1 MNKNDNNSDYTF
13 RIIFFGDYNVGKTS
27 LFLRYLGEPF
37 DSSFRPLI
45 FTEFEN
51 KLIEINNKLIKIQ
64 LWDLADTC
72 SNIKESKFYYKLA
85 KGVIVVYDITSRD
98 SFNNS
103 RDWLQK
109 IKKNIKDNIK
119 ILLVGNKNDLDSRRC
134 VLYEEGQELADEFSA
149 KFFETSAKN
158 NYNVNEIFN
167 LLIMDIIEEFEKDEK
182 TSIKLKND
190 DINNKNGK
198 CYK

>member
-1 MNKNDNNSDYTF
+1 MNKNYNNSDYTF

-45 FTEFEN
+45 FKEFEN

-119 ILLVGNKNDLDSRRC
+119 ILLVGNKNDLDFRRC

-167 LLIMDIIEEFEKDEK
+167 LLIMDIIEELEKDEK

>member
-167 LLIMDIIEEFEKDEK
+167 LLIMDIIEELEKDEK

-198 CYK
+198 CHK

>member
-45 FTEFEN
+45 FKEFEN

-158 NYNVNEIFN
+158 NYNVNDIFN
-167 LLIMDIIEEFEKDEK
+167 LLIMDIIEELEKDEK

>member
-13 RIIFFGDYNVGKTS
+13 RIIFFGDYNAGKTS

-45 FTEFEN
+45 FKEFEN

-119 ILLVGNKNDLDSRRC
+119 ILLVGNKNDLDFRRC
-134 VLYEEGQELADEFSA
+134 VLYEEGQELADEFGA
-149 KFFETSAKN
+149 IFFETSAKT

-167 LLIMDIIEEFEKDEK
+167 LLIMDIIEELEKDEK

>member
-45 FTEFEN
+45 FKEFEN

-72 SNIKESKFYYKLA
+72 SNIKESKYYYKLA

-167 LLIMDIIEEFEKDEK
+167 LLIMDIIEELEKDEK

>member
-45 FTEFEN
+45 FKEFEN

-167 LLIMDIIEEFEKDEK
+167 LLIMDIIEELEKDEK

>member
-1 MNKNDNNSDYTF
+1 MNKNDNNSDFTF
-13 RIIFFGDYNVGKTS
+13 RIIFFGDYNIGKTS

-167 LLIMDIIEEFEKDEK
+167 LLIMDIIEELEKDEK
-182 TSIKLKND
+182 SSIKLKND

>member
-158 NYNVNEIFN
+158 NYNVNEVCN
-167 LLIMDIIEEFEKDEK
+167 LLIMDIIEELEKDEK

>member
-1 MNKNDNNSDYTF
+1 MNKNDNNSDYSF
-13 RIIFFGDYNVGKTS
+13 KIIFLGDYYVGKTS

-167 LLIMDIIEEFEKDEK
+167 LLIMDIIEELEKDEK

>member
-72 SNIKESKFYYKLA
+72 SNIKESKYYYKLA

-167 LLIMDIIEEFEKDEK
+167 LLIMDIIEELEKDEK

>member
-167 LLIMDIIEEFEKDEK
+167 LLIMDIIEELEKDEK

>member
-45 FTEFEN
+45 FKEFEN

-72 SNIKESKFYYKLA
+72 SNIKESKYYYKLA

-167 LLIMDIIEEFEKDEK
+167 LLIMDIIEELEKDEK

-190 DINNKNGK
+190 DINNKHGK

>member
-45 FTEFEN
+45 FKEFEN

-119 ILLVGNKNDLDSRRC
+119 ILLVGNKNDLDFRRC
-134 VLYEEGQELADEFSA
+134 VLYEEGQELADEFGA
-149 KFFETSAKN
+149 IFFETSAKT

-167 LLIMDIIEEFEKDEK
+167 LLIMDIIEELEKDEK

-190 DINNKNGK
+190 DINNKNDK